1 MCKNPNYK
9 IILGEKSLH
18 AKVFE
23 LWDVI
28 CGVAYSPID
37 EWSLLFYIR
46 YNSNIY
52 YRSYSRFNLNRNA
65 TATSVTSMIS
75 YNIVGPNKETVRV

>member
-52 YRSYSRFNLNRNA
+52 YRSYSRFNLNKF
-65 TATSVTSMIS
+65 
-75 YNIVGPNKETVRV
+75 NKCNCNFSDFHDQLQHCRSQ